1 MRVAIAIT
9 IVLGSLLPVSWQLP
23 RVWPL
28 AASVARAQD
37 GPGSARVRAVNDAIV
52 ALLRQKPEPGSAA
65 EKQVTAEISK
75 AVGGFLDVGA
85 LGQSALAD
93 HWGKLSRAQQAEFSK
108 LLASLVENSYVRALR
123 ANLDYE
129 VKYQGETMRGADRVV
144 TTEVTA
150 VRNGRPQTI
159 GIEYVLRPSGET
171 LRAVDVITDGVG
183 IVENYRAQF
192 NKIIAKE
199 GFDGLLER
207 MRKKQAAA

>member
-1 MRVAIAIT
+1 MRATIAIA
-9 IVLGSLLPVSWQLP
+9 VVFGSLLPVSWELP
-23 RVWPL
+23 HCWPL
-28 AASVARAQD
+28 AASIARAEE
-37 GPGSARVRAVNDAIV
+37 GPASARVRAVNAAVV
-52 ALLRQKPEPGSAA
+52 ALLRQKPEPGSPA

-75 AVGGFLDVGA
+75 VVGGFLDVGA
-85 LGQSALAD
+85 LGKSALAD
-93 HWGKLSRAQQAEFSK
+93 HWSKLSRAQQTEFSK

-123 ANLDYE
+123 SNLDYE
-129 VKYQGETMRGADRVV
+129 VKYQSETVRGAERVV

-159 GIEYVLRPSGET
+159 GIEYVLRPSGGT

-199 GFDGLLER
+199 GFDGLIDR
-207 MRKKQAAA
+207 MKKKQAAA